1 MHPLRVER
9 ARFRGL
15 LAGACTVLAVTACDG
30 PNFFSGTALAVGG
43 TGQGPSVDIEA
54 PRGDSLTAKP
64 LGDSLLVRARV
75 RDASGLARVVFK
87 GVALRGDA
95 QLGTDDVVSR
105 YEAKT
110 VVLAGARDTI
120 LTRFL
125 LATADTTKETAH
137 IIVEATSLDGFTSS
151 DTTRIT
157 LGGPSVELLN
167 LESGQAVQS
176 GLALSLQLRASDPQ
190 GIISVEFE
198 ITGAFEANVTQS
210 FNPPPDSVRVDTAV
224 VIPAG
229 TTGSIDVL
237 ARARNSLDVAGQDG
251 PVRLT
256 VTAGGATDVSPPSL
270 SMTIAS
276 PDRLGARD
284 SLQVQVTGSDDS
296 QGSGVQRVGVT
307 VEAFSPSR
315 GVTETL
321 VFSQD
326 YQTPRTG
333 SVTQT
338 IGFEPFNIDP
348 RELPDTLIFE
358 ITGFLVDAAGN
369 CAATVADD
377 QRQSLECATGAGG
390 AVTAEGR
397 SGFRLT
403 RSVVAGRTVT
413 LPAGGLIMDAAVD
426 SRRRNLLLSNIL
438 RDRVEVF
445 RLQTEEFSDFV
456 PVGSEPWGLALNR
469 DGDTLLVANSGG
481 TNVTAVF
488 LGPDDGQGPAAEVPG
503 SRFLTPDVLLFDV
516 ERTEDSD
523 GFTRFNVFII
533 PDASPP
539 AFSDRPQFL
548 VQDFTGRVLYSTK
561 TNSVGNIGTIR
572 KAFVPDGGV
581 DPEVLLFWEH
591 GALLPADDFVGVANA
606 DDVTV
611 IRLDLG
617 DLVTVDDHV
626 PGFRDMPIT
635 GGPDTPADAVDAVV
649 AAGSDAVA
657 VPGRFSIT
665 NIGFTDTTFVGL
677 SGDRRWGVFG
687 EGSIEI
693 GRVIMYDAESD
704 VISGVVPVSDLM
716 TNAAESVRGVGLN
729 YDGTLGVARGIGAYF
744 FTRDLRLQ
752 GVADLPA
759 GGAGAAL
766 HPLHANARSLDNT
779 TGEYRPDTH
788 LAFVGTGERTI
799 DIVDTFHFF
808 RSGRIFTRDVVKWAA
823 TCGPPLPGGQRRQ
836 PVCVDSSDR

>member
-276 PDRLGARD
+276 PDRLEARD

-348 RELPDTLIFE
+348 RKLPDTLIFE

-469 DGDTLLVANSGG
+469 DGDTVLVANSGG

-591 GALLPADDFVGVANA
+591 GAPLPADDFVGIANA
-606 DDVTV
+606 DDVTA